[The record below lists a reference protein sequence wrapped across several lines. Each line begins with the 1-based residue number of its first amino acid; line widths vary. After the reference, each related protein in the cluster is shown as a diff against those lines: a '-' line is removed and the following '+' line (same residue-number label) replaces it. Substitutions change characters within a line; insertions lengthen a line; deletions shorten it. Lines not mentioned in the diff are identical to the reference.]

1 MYRHFQQKTRFTVFI
16 KAIYKNS
23 AKVSIFSKERYL
35 FIRFSSNLMVLY
47 VLFSFFVYFLQA
59 SVFSTY
65 NNERIYKNNKVF
77 SIFSPSSLVIVR
89 EIERIYYFHEVF
101 SILGCRKTLETMKIS
116 KNTISSSTHLKEI
129 HNRTG

>member
-1 MYRHFQQKTRFTVFI
+1 M
-16 KAIYKNS
+16 
-23 AKVSIFSKERYL
+23 
-35 FIRFSSNLMVLY
+35 FIRFSSNFMVLY

-77 SIFSPSSLVIVR
+77 SIFSPTSVVVVR
-89 EIERIYYFHEVF
+89 EIERIYYFHEVS
-101 SILGCRKTLETMKIS
+101 SILDFRKTLETMKIS

-129 HNRTG
+129 RSLTG